1 MKRATVSSAF
11 KRISPQEYLI
21 RERQASV
28 KSEFYQGE
36 IFAMGGG
43 SANHSLIA
51 ANFVRETGNA
61 LKDKPCTV
69 FNSDL
74 RVQVQSTGL
83 YTYPDATIV
92 CGELK
97 FADGQ
102 HDTLLNPTVI
112 VEVLSDSTEKYDRG
126 RKSNHYRQIASL
138 KELILISQDR
148 PNVERFTRQ
157 PNGEWLFHEQSD
169 LSAQF
174 ELKSLSISVAIAEIY
189 RSVTFNPASDDVDTN
204 R

>member
-1 MKRATVSSAF
+1 MSTALKGIT
-11 KRISPQEYLI
+11 PQEYLI
-21 RERQASV
+21 RERQAST

-51 ANFVRETGNA
+51 ANLVREAGNA

-74 RVQVQSTGL
+74 RVQVQTTGL

-92 CGELK
+92 CGEQL
-97 FADGQ
+97 FDDD
-102 HDTLLNPTVI
+102 HRDTLLNPTVI

-126 RKSNHYRQIASL
+126 KKSNHYRQIASL
-138 KELILISQDR
+138 KELILIAQDR
-148 PNVERFTRQ
+148 PQVERFTRQ
-157 PNGEWLFHEQSD
+157 PNGDWLFHEQKE
-169 LSAQF
+169 LSADF
-174 ELKSLSISVAIAEIY
+174 ELLSLGISIALSELYHGVKFEP
-189 RSVTFNPASDDVDTN
+189 TEEG
-204 R
+204 

>member
-1 MKRATVSSAF
+1 MSTAL
-11 KRISPQEYLI
+11 KRITPQEYLI
-21 RERQASV
+21 RERQASI

-51 ANFVRETGNA
+51 ANFVGEARNS
-61 LKDKPCTV
+61 LKGRPCAV

-92 CGELK
+92 CGELL
-97 FADGQ
+97 FDDD
-102 HDTLLNPTVI
+102 HRDTLLNPTVI

-126 RKSNHYRQIASL
+126 KKSNHYRQITSL
-138 KELILISQDR
+138 KELILIAQDR
-148 PNVERFTRQ
+148 SHVERFTRQ
-157 PNGEWLFHEQSD
+157 PNGDWLFHEQKE
-169 LSAQF
+169 LFAEF
-174 ELKSLSISVAIAEIY
+174 ELKSLDISVAMSELY
-189 RSVTFNPASDDVDTN
+189 RGVRFEPIEDDDNAS

>member
-1 MKRATVSSAF
+1 MSTAL
-11 KRISPQEYLI
+11 KRITPQEYLI
-21 RERQASV
+21 REREASI

-51 ANFVRETGNA
+51 ANFVREAGNA
-61 LKDKPCTV
+61 LKDKPCIV

-92 CGELK
+92 CGELL
-97 FADGQ
+97 FDDD
-102 HDTLLNPTVI
+102 HRDTLLNPTVI

-126 RKSNHYRQIASL
+126 KKSNHYRQIASL
-138 KELILISQDR
+138 KELILIAQDR
-148 PNVERFTRQ
+148 SHVERFTRQ
-157 PNGEWLFHEQSD
+157 PNGDWLFHEQKELTAD
-169 LSAQF
+169 F
-174 ELKSLSISVAIAEIY
+174 ELKSLGISIAISELY
-189 RSVTFNPASDDVDTN
+189 RGVTFELIEDDDNAS

>member
-1 MKRATVSSAF
+1 MSTAP
-11 KRISPQEYLI
+11 KRITPQEYLI
-21 RERQASV
+21 RERQASI

-51 ANFVRETGNA
+51 ANFVREAGNA
-61 LKDKPCTV
+61 LRDKPCIV

-92 CGELK
+92 CGELL
-97 FADGQ
+97 FDDD
-102 HDTLLNPTVI
+102 HRDTLLNPTVI

-126 RKSNHYRQIASL
+126 KKSNHYRQIASL
-138 KELILISQDR
+138 KELILIAQDR
-148 PNVERFTRQ
+148 SHVERFTRQ
-157 PNGEWLFHEQSD
+157 PNGDWLFHEQKELTAD
-169 LSAQF
+169 F
-174 ELKSLSISVAIAEIY
+174 ELKSLGISIAISELY
-189 RSVTFNPASDDVDTN
+189 RGVKFEPIEDDVN
-204 R
+204 ASR

>member
-1 MKRATVSSAF
+1 MSTALKRVT
-11 KRISPQEYLI
+11 PQEYLI
-21 RERQASV
+21 RERQASF

-51 ANFVRETGNA
+51 ANFVREAGNA
-61 LKDKPCTV
+61 LKDKPCAV

-92 CGELK
+92 CGELE
-97 FADGQ
+97 FDDDQ
-102 HDTLLNPTVI
+102 RDTVINPTVI

-126 RKSNHYRQIASL
+126 RKSKHYRQIASL

-148 PNVERFTRQ
+148 PNIERFTRQ
-157 PNGEWLFHEQSD
+157 PNGEWLFHEQRD
-169 LSAQF
+169 LSENF
-174 ELKSLSISVAIAEIY
+174 ELKSLGITVAISELY
-189 RSVTFNPASDDVDTN
+189 RNVTFEPTEDDVQG
-204 R
+204 RC

>member
-1 MKRATVSSAF
+1 MQ
-11 KRISPQEYLI
+11 I
-21 RERQASV
+21 

-51 ANFVRETGNA
+51 ANFVGEARNA
-61 LKDKPCTV
+61 LKEKPCTV

-92 CGELK
+92 CGELE
-97 FADGQ
+97 FDDDH
-102 HDTLLNPTVI
+102 HDTIVNPTVI

-126 RKSNHYRQIASL
+126 RKSSHYRQVASL
-138 KELILISQDR
+138 KELILIAQDC
-148 PNVERFTRQ
+148 PHVERFTRQ
-157 PNGEWLFHEQSD
+157 PNGDWLFHEQKD
-169 LSAQF
+169 LSADL
-174 ELKSLSISVAIAEIY
+174 ELKSLGITIGIAELY
-189 RSVTFNPASDDVDTN
+189 RNVKFEPNEDDVN
-204 R
+204 AQPS

>member
-1 MKRATVSSAF
+1 MSTAL
-11 KRISPQEYLI
+11 KRITPQEYLI
-21 RERQASV
+21 RERQASI

-51 ANFVRETGNA
+51 ANFVREAGNA
-61 LKDKPCTV
+61 LKDKPCIV

-83 YTYPDATIV
+83 HTYPDATIV
-92 CGELK
+92 CGELL
-97 FADGQ
+97 FDDD
-102 HDTLLNPTVI
+102 HRDTILNPTVI

-126 RKSNHYRQIASL
+126 KKSNHYRQIASL
-138 KELILISQDR
+138 KELILIAQERSH
-148 PNVERFTRQ
+148 VERFTRQ
-157 PNGEWLFHEQSD
+157 PNGDWLFHEQKELTAD
-169 LSAQF
+169 F
-174 ELKSLSISVAIAEIY
+174 ELKSLGISIAISELY
-189 RSVTFNPASDDVDTN
+189 RGVTFELIADDDNAS

>member
-1 MKRATVSSAF
+1 MSTAL
-11 KRISPQEYLI
+11 KRITPQEYLI
-21 RERQASV
+21 RERQASI

-51 ANFVRETGNA
+51 ANFAGEARNA

-74 RVQVQSTGL
+74 RVQVQATGL

-92 CGELK
+92 CGEQI
-97 FADGQ
+97 FDDD
-102 HDTLLNPTVI
+102 HRDTLLNPTVI

-126 RKSNHYRQIASL
+126 KKSNHYRQIKSL
-138 KELILISQDR
+138 KELILIAQDR
-148 PNVERFTRQ
+148 PQVERFTRQ
-157 PNGEWLFHEQSD
+157 PNGDWLFNEQKE
-169 LSAQF
+169 LSAEF
-174 ELKSLSISVAIAEIY
+174 ELKSLGISVAMSELY
-189 RSVTFNPASDDVDTN
+189 RGVKFEPTEEG
-204 R
+204 